1 MLPSVSASGSPLP
14 LQFAVPSSPAPSS
27 LNAPAL
33 LPLPVWPKPT
43 STQPVGWLFAY
54 ADLLTVLLGLGL
66 LWVFHSQALV
76 PVASPPKPTVQPNSA
91 SAATVPTATALPSST
106 VKHFMHTAQQR
117 WGNSPLPPYLHF
129 GVWRPTQE
137 LALVEH
143 LAPKGSTPLT
153 SQQLEPL
160 AQWLGA
166 YPGTVQLQACGANP
180 QLHPSV
186 LRWLQAFAT
195 QAPGSPPIKAHLS
208 VAAQTSFAC
217 GKGSPPQ
224 LVMLLKRPT
233 ITVAP

>member
-1 MLPSVSASGSPLP
+1 MPHLAYQPLP
-14 LQFAVPSSPAPSS
+14 LQFGTTPSASSS
-27 LNAPAL
+27 LTAL
-33 LPLPVWPKPT
+33 PPLPVWPKPPASQGT
-43 STQPVGWLFAY
+43 GWLFAY

-76 PVASPPKPTVQPNSA
+76 PVASTPKPIVAPSNAALAALPTV
-91 SAATVPTATALPSST
+91 ATLPSST
-106 VKHFMHTAQQR
+106 IKHFMHTAQQR

-143 LAPKGSTPLT
+143 LAPKGSAPL
-153 SQQLEPL
+153 SSHQLEPL
-160 AQWLGA
+160 ARWLGA

-186 LRWLQAFAT
+186 LRWLQAFA
-195 QAPGSPPIKAHLS
+195 QQPQGSPPIKAHLS

-233 ITVAP
+233 TTVAP